1 MDSKLSKTKNFIGEM
16 LIGLVFLFATVGL
29 ILSSV
34 DRFVS
39 SKEYKKSTDVRT
51 ITARV
56 VDYDIKSSGDEYDD
70 DYKYVTKLSYEVD
83 GKKYTGKRTYYREV
97 SIGDEKEIEVYLTS
111 RGKYKMKGDDDPK
124 ECYKEAK
131 TLIAGEEPEEF
142 EVDVP
147 AFTIDSSNIDEYLD
161 ADWQ

>member
-16 LIGLVFLFATVGL
+16 LIGLVFVFATVGL

-111 RGKYKMKGDDDPK
+111 RGKYKMKGDDDP
-124 ECYKEAK
+124 
-131 TLIAGEEPEEF
+131 I
-142 EVDVP
+142 
-147 AFTIDSSNIDEYLD
+147 TIHFGLYRNSSRHFSYIYRSQGSYTNNCRLLQESGG
-161 ADWQ
+161 

>member
-83 GKKYTGKRTYYREV
+83 GKNIQGNVLTT
-97 SIGDEKEIEVYLTS
+97 EKS
-111 RGKYKMKGDDDPK
+111 
-124 ECYKEAK
+124 A
-131 TLIAGEEPEEF
+131 
-142 EVDVP
+142 
-147 AFTIDSSNIDEYLD
+147 
-161 ADWQ
+161 

>member
-1 MDSKLSKTKNFIGEM
+1 MESKLSKTKKFIGEM

-56 VDYDIKSSGDEYDD
+56 VDYDIKSSGDEYNDD
-70 DYKYVTKLSYEVD
+70 FRYVTKLSYEVD

-111 RGKYKMKGDDDPK
+111 RGKYKMKGDDDPITFILA
-124 ECYKEAK
+124 C
-131 TLIAGEEPEEF
+131 IGIPAGIF
-142 EVDVP
+142 LTFIGVMVLKQIIVGYFRSLAGKD
-147 AFTIDSSNIDEYLD
+147 DE
-161 ADWQ
+161 